1 MALCRFGMGFRI
13 YFLLFS
19 INKLNRYIMSEQTGT
34 WWIWRVFWILLIV
47 TAVEVILGI
56 IKPAVLIDNSF
67 LGTTLLNLI
76 FIILTIIK
84 AAYIVMEFMHL
95 GQEVKGL
102 KLSILLPALVLI
114 PYLMFILL
122 TEGHYIFATL

>member
-1 MALCRFGMGFRI
+1 
-13 YFLLFS
+13 
-19 INKLNRYIMSEQTGT
+19 MSEQTGT

-76 FIILTIIK
+76 FIVLTIIK

-95 GQEVKGL
+95 GHEVKGL
-102 KLSILLPALVLI
+102 KLSILLPAVVLI
-114 PYLMFILL
+114 PYLVFILL
-122 TEGHYIFATL
+122 PEGHYIFGTL